1 MATVNEIIQR
11 LGLKQK
17 LSNNK
22 EQEGSDHTKKNI
34 HSYLQ
39 TSSTPAHKEEKHEIN
54 MTEIIEKQE
63 KHLHPEKT

>member
-17 LSNNK
+17 LQNSK

-39 TSSTPAHKEEKHEIN
+39 TSNTPVHK
-54 MTEIIEKQE
+54 
-63 KHLHPEKT
+63 